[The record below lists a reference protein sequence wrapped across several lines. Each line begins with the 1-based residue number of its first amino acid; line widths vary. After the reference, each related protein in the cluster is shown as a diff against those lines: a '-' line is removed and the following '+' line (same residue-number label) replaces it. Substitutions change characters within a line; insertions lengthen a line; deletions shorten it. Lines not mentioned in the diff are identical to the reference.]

1 MHVTRNGGA
10 QEALVPVVLLQM
22 ALQTIL
28 VNFPNSRLPKS
39 TSFECGTDLSSGFI
53 TSGQDAKR
61 GQFPFAALLG
71 YEDLKGRAPNG
82 IIYLCGGS
90 LINRFVELNRSN
102 RPKRVNILEI
112 ESSLRAKILNLAS
125 NLKEPKRIPEKRGQS
140 VSPIFK

>member
-1 MHVTRNGGA
+1 MHVTRNGEA
-10 QEALVPVVLLQM
+10 QEALVPVVFLQM

-28 VNFPNSRLPKS
+28 VNIPYSRLPKS

-90 LINRFVELNRSN
+90 LINRFEEINRSN
-102 RPKRVNILEI
+102 RPKSVNI
-112 ESSLRAKILNLAS
+112 
-125 NLKEPKRIPEKRGQS
+125 
-140 VSPIFK
+140 